1 MAEGTVTAYDA
12 EAGWGVVVPDDG
24 GPRLRVHQVEVLT
37 HGAQVLERGERVS
50 YAVGQDDDGP
60 VATAVTPLGPI
71 LTEEELTRRGLVPE
85 PEPPATDRAGAAPA
99 GNDPASAVPT
109 GADPAGAIPTKRLLA
124 EPPEPAKFPTPVR
137 VVIGLVGLA
146 ALPCLVIG
154 VIQVANGHEEWLPLL
169 ISGVIMLLV
178 LERIPHERW

>member
-12 EAGWGVVVPDDG
+12 EAGWGVVLPDDG
-24 GPRLRVHQVEVLT
+24 GPHLRVHQVEILT
-37 HGAQVLERGERVS
+37 HGYQVLERGERVA

-60 VATAVTPLGPI
+60 LATAVTPLGPI
-71 LTEEELTRRGLVPE
+71 LTEEELTRLGLVPE
-85 PEPPATDRAGAAPA
+85 PEPARPSGSGTVPAMPFLG
-99 GNDPASAVPT
+99 
-109 GADPAGAIPTKRLLA
+109 K
-124 EPPEPAKFPTPVR
+124 PPEPAKFPLPVR
-137 VVIGLVGLA
+137 VVIALVGLA

-154 VIQVANGHEEWLPLL
+154 VVQVANGNEEWLPML

>member
-24 GPRLRVHQVEVLT
+24 GPHLRVHQVEILT
-37 HGAQVLERGERVS
+37 HGYQVLERGERVA

-60 VATAVTPLGPI
+60 LATAVTPLGPI
-71 LTEEELTRRGLVPE
+71 LTEEELARLGLVPE
-85 PEPPATDRAGAAPA
+85 PEPATVLPALPE
-99 GNDPASAVPT
+99 
-109 GADPAGAIPTKRLLA
+109 L
-124 EPPEPAKFPTPVR
+124 PEPATFPMPVR
-137 VVIGLVGLA
+137 VVIALVGLA

-154 VIQVANGHEEWLPLL
+154 VIQVANGHEEWLPML

-178 LERIPHERW
+178 LERVPHERW